1 MNPAQ
6 EELDR
11 AREDGRRDAARSVAG
26 RLGAVSQGAAVVTD
40 LTLDEAT
47 HTYRLGDRVLPSV
60 TQITATIAPLF
71 GIPRG
76 VLEAKAD
83 LGTAVH
89 LATQFY
95 DEGDLDADSLP
106 ESVGPYFRAYAQFL
120 HDYEPRWTH
129 IEHRVHHPG
138 YGYAGTLDRA
148 GYLSGLKGVRKDALC
163 LVDLKATYRIAPVYS
178 VQTALYARAL
188 DEAVQHRFALQLK
201 PDGTYRLEEFR
212 DPSDLSVGL
221 AALTLLNWRARHAE
235 RI

>member
-1 MNPAQ
+1 M
-6 EELDR
+6 
-11 AREDGRRDAARSVAG
+11 AARVERMA
-26 RLGAVSQGAAVVTD
+26 RGAAVSE

-71 GIPRG
+71 GIPRE

-106 ESVGPYFRAYAQFL
+106 EMVGPYLRAYARFL
-120 HDYEPRWTH
+120 DESGARWTH
-129 IEHRVHHPG
+129 VERRVCHEGH
-138 YGYAGTLDRA
+138 GYAGTLDRV
-148 GYLSGLKGVRKDALC
+148 GYLPGLRGVRKGAPC
-163 LVDLKATYRIAPVYS
+163 LVDLKATYRIAPVYGC
-178 VQTALYARAL
+178 QTALYAKAFG
-188 DEAVQHRFALQLK
+188 DVAHRFALQLK

>member
-1 MNPAQ
+1 MN
-6 EELDR
+6 
-11 AREDGRRDAARSVAG
+11 
-26 RLGAVSQGAAVVTD
+26 
-40 LTLDEAT
+40 LTLDEST

-71 GIPRG
+71 GIPRE

-106 ESVGPYFRAYAQFL
+106 EQVGPYLRAYAKFL
-120 HDYEPRWTH
+120 RDSGARWTH
-129 IEHRVHHPG
+129 IEQMAHHPA
-138 YGYAGTLDRA
+138 YGYAGKPDRA
-148 GYLSGLKGVRKDALC
+148 GYLSGLRGAKGGLS
-163 LVDLKATYRIAPVYS
+163 LVDLKATYRIAPIYG
-178 VQTALYARAL
+178 VQTALYAPL
-188 DEAVQHRFALQLK
+188 IGEPVKYRFALQLK
-201 PDGTYRLEEFR
+201 PDGTYRLQEFR

>member
-1 MNPAQ
+1 MS
-6 EELDR
+6 E
-11 AREDGRRDAARSVAG
+11 
-26 RLGAVSQGAAVVTD
+26 

-71 GIPRG
+71 GIPRD

-89 LATQFY
+89 RATQFY

-106 ESVGPYFRAYAQFL
+106 ELVSPYLRAYAKFL
-120 HDYEPRWTH
+120 NESEARWTH
-129 IEHRVHHPG
+129 IEHRVCHHG
-138 YGYAGTLDRA
+138 AGYAGTLDRV
-148 GYLSGLKGVRKDALC
+148 GYLRGAKGGLS
-163 LVDLKATYRIAPVYS
+163 LVDLKATYRIAPIYG
-178 VQTALYARAL
+178 VQTALYAHAL
-188 DEAVQHRFALQLK
+188 DGKVRYRFALQLK
-201 PDGTYRLEEFR
+201 PDGTYRLQEFR

-221 AALTLLNWRARHAE
+221 AALTLMQWRARHAE

>member
-1 MNPAQ
+1 MS
-6 EELDR
+6 E
-11 AREDGRRDAARSVAG
+11 
-26 RLGAVSQGAAVVTD
+26 

-71 GIPRG
+71 GIPRE

-106 ESVGPYFRAYAQFL
+106 ELVGPYFRAYAKFL
-120 HDYEPRWTH
+120 RESDARWTH
-129 IEHRVHHPG
+129 IESRVCAPEL
-138 YGYAGTLDRA
+138 GYAGTLDRV
-148 GYLSGLKGVRKDALC
+148 GFLPGLRGVKPTAPC
-163 LVDLKATYRIAPVYS
+163 LVDLKATYRIAPIYG
-178 VQTALYARAL
+178 VQTALYARAF
-188 DEAVQHRFALQLK
+188 DGDVKHRFALQLK

-221 AALTLLNWRARHAE
+221 AALTLMQWRARHAE
-235 RI
+235 RN

>member
-1 MNPAQ
+1 MS
-6 EELDR
+6 E
-11 AREDGRRDAARSVAG
+11 
-26 RLGAVSQGAAVVTD
+26 

-71 GIPRG
+71 GIPRE

-106 ESVGPYFRAYAQFL
+106 EAVGPYLLAYAKFL
-120 HDYEPRWTH
+120 NESGARWTH
-129 IEHRVHHPG
+129 IEHRVCHPG
-138 YGYAGTLDRA
+138 YGYAGTLDRV
-148 GYLSGLKGVRKDALC
+148 GYLPGLKGVRKDALC
-163 LVDLKATYRIAPVYS
+163 LVDLKATYRIAPIYG
-178 VQTALYARAL
+178 VQTALYARAY
-188 DEAVQHRFALQLK
+188 EQAVQHRFALQLK
-201 PDGTYRLEEFR
+201 PDGAYRLQQFF

-221 AALTLLNWRARHAE
+221 AALTLMNWRARHAE